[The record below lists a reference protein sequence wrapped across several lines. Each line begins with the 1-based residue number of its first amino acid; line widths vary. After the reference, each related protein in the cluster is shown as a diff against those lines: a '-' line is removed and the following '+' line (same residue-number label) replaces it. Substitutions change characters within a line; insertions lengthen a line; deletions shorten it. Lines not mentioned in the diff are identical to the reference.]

1 MTDPTPPRLD
11 VRLLAG
17 RRLDPVPECYGRHVT
32 RPRLAWIESGSR
44 LECLWVAFA
53 LLNLAAMLVIIEL
66 RYGQGWETV
75 PFHFIYVSFTI
86 LYGFRAWRGRATL
99 LGILFVTLTTG
110 AATAYGIFRNWE
122 DPPELTE
129 VPLMSL
135 MFVAMVYHVRRR
147 QQAQAV
153 AEALASEREGD
164 VARKSAFL
172 SDAAHEL
179 LTPITIGRGHL
190 ELLRRTPRA
199 GADELEATH
208 EIVLGELGRMERV
221 INRLLLLESAGGG
234 APGRRERV
242 DMAALMTRTF
252 QRWQGTADRDW
263 RMGELP
269 RTAVAADADQVTL
282 ALDALIENAVQH
294 TAERG
299 LIEIGAVVQAE
310 TLCIRVRD
318 GGDGI
323 PAEACARVFERFY
336 RVDGGRSRR
345 HGGVGLGLAI
355 VKAIAEAHRGGVSV
369 RSSPGAG
376 STFELRLP
384 AAPSAGNE
392 PVPAAA
398 DGLDHSLGLEL
409 AP

>member
-1 MTDPTPPRLD
+1 
-11 VRLLAG
+11 
-17 RRLDPVPECYGRHVT
+17 VT

-44 LECLWVAFA
+44 LEYIWVAFA

-86 LYGFRAWRGRATL
+86 LYGFRAWRGRLTL

-110 AATAYGIFRNWE
+110 AATAFGISRNWE

-153 AEALASEREGD
+153 AEALASERERD

-199 GADELEATH
+199 GADELQATH

-221 INRLLLLESAGGG
+221 INRLLLLESAGAG

-242 DMAALMTRTF
+242 DMGALLTRTF
-252 QRWQGTADRDW
+252 QRWKGTADRDW
-263 RMGELP
+263 RMGALP
-269 RTAVAADADQVTL
+269 RVPVAADADQITL

-294 TAERG
+294 TAEGG
-299 LIEIGAVVQAE
+299 LIEIGAAAQAGL
-310 TLCIRVRD
+310 LCIGVRD

-323 PAEACARVFERFY
+323 PEDACARVFERFY

-355 VKAIAEAHRGGVSV
+355 VKAIAEAHGGDVSV
-369 RSSPGAG
+369 RSRPGAG

-384 AAPSAGNE
+384 VARSARDE

-398 DGLDHSLGLEL
+398 DGLDHRLGLEL